1 MKKKEK
7 KLNLGPVFTIM
18 LLIVLVILAS
28 VLCSFLQ
35 VRADKTSI
43 VNGTLET
50 SVTSVRNFL
59 SIDGITYFFSNAVT
73 NITLFEPLFLLILSL
88 IGISIGEKSGL
99 FKAVFHPLKK
109 VKTSVI
115 TAFILFISIVSTFL
129 GDYSFAILLP
139 FVGVLYKYLGKN
151 PLLGILTVFIGI
163 TSGYAS
169 GFAPNYH
176 TFTLGELT
184 SMSAKVE
191 VDSTYR
197 FSLFSQFYIMIGST
211 AFIVLLGTFFIHKF
225 LFPKLPNVKADIEEN
240 LKISKKALIFSNI
253 TFILM
258 ILFILYL
265 IVPGFFGSG
274 ILLDKN
280 EDTYIMKLLGENAPF
295 RSAVVYIISIVLMV
309 CSYVYGKISGN
320 IKSSTDYSVGLSKSF
335 DNLGYVFVLIFF
347 ASQLIGILNWTNLGE
362 VFASFLISLLS
373 YAQFSGIPLI
383 LATFF
388 LIFIIGLIVPGT
400 LEKWTLSSPI
410 VVPLFMRA
418 NLTPEFTQY
427 IFMVA
432 DGLSKAI
439 TPIFSY
445 FIILIAFLE
454 KYNTDEKMKT
464 TIFGTIKMIL
474 PTILMLVGVWILIII
489 GWYIIGL
496 PLGLKGSVIL

>member
-1 MKKKEK
+1 MKKKE

-18 LLIVLVILAS
+18 ILIVIVVLAS

-43 VNGTLET
+43 VNGSLET

-59 SIDGITYFFSNAVT
+59 SLDGITYFFSNAVT
-73 NITLFEPLFLLILSL
+73 NLALFEPLFLLILSL
-88 IGISIGEKSGL
+88 IGISIGERSGL
-99 FKAVFHPLKK
+99 FKAVFAPFKK
-109 VKTSVI
+109 IKLGVI
-115 TAFILFISIVSTFL
+115 TAFVLFISIISTFL
-129 GDYSFAILLP
+129 GEYSFAILLP
-139 FVGVLYKYLGKN
+139 FAGVLYKYLGKN
-151 PLLGILTVFIGI
+151 PLLGIFTVFIGI

-169 GFAPNYH
+169 GLLPNYN

-184 SMSAKVE
+184 RISARVD
-191 VDSTYR
+191 VDSAYQ

-211 AFIVLLGTFFIHKF
+211 ILLVILETFFIHTF
-225 LFPKLPNVKADIEEN
+225 LLPKLPNVKVEIEED
-240 LKISKKALIFSNI
+240 LRISKKALICSNI
-253 TFILM
+253 AFVLM
-258 ILFILYL
+258 ICFVLYL

-274 ILLDKN
+274 ILLDKSEN
-280 EDTYIMKLLGENAPF
+280 NYIIKLLGENAPF
-295 RSAVVYIISIVLMV
+295 RSAIVYIVSIIFMF

-320 IKSSTDYSVGLSKSF
+320 IKNSTDYSVGLSKSF
-335 DNLGYVFVLIFF
+335 DDLGYVFVLVFF
-347 ASQLIGILNWTNLGE
+347 ASQLVGILNWTNLGE
-362 VFASFLISLLS
+362 VFASFFISLLS

-383 LATFF
+383 LVTFL

-400 LEKWTLSSPI
+400 LEKWTLASPI

-432 DGLSKAI
+432 DGLSKSI
-439 TPIFSY
+439 TPIFPY
-445 FIILIAFLE
+445 FIILVAFLE
-454 KYNTDEKMKT
+454 KYNTDEKRKI

-474 PTILMLVGVWILIII
+474 PTILMLILVWILILV
-489 GWYIIGL
+489 GWYIVGL